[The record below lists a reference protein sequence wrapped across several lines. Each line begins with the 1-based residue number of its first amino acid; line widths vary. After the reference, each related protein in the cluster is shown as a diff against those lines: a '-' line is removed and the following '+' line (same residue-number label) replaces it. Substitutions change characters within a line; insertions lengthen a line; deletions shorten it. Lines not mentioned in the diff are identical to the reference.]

1 MASWQVVVVRQ
12 ALKSW
17 PVVIWHLVIWPIVIV
32 SFGPTTFFV
41 KNAFVKLG
49 EMLINILLAN

>member
-1 MASWQVVVVRQ
+1 MASWQVRQ

-17 PVVIWHLVIWPIVIV
+17 PIVIWHLVIWSIVIA
-32 SFGPTTFFV
+32 SFGPTSFFVV

-49 EMLINILLAN
+49 DMMINILLAN